1 MNTARYEEVRHDL
14 LQEAYDIENAKRPAY
29 TGENVDVLH
38 NFKTTAQRAGITTR
52 QAWLIYF
59 LKHVDSVSTWAKNPN
74 APQGEPIVGR
84 FADIINYCKLGYA
97 IEVEEAEEHMRA
109 AIEAKERESRIPSI
123 REIME
128 RLNSLDDLQDN
139 SISEAEV
146 KALVDKPIPVYAT
159 EPTESIL
166 LTDAK

>member
-1 MNTARYEEVRHDL
+1 MNAARYEEVRHDL
-14 LQEAYDIENAKRPAY
+14 LQEAYDIEAAKRPAY

-38 NFKTTAQRAGITTR
+38 NFKTTGERAGITTR

-97 IEVEEAEEHMRA
+97 IEVEEAEMKLA
-109 AIEAKERESRIPSI
+109 AVPVELSRIPAI
-123 REIME
+123 REVMA
-128 RLNSLDDLQDN
+128 SLTPEDIAASLPFDGKV
-139 SISEAEV
+139 AE
-146 KALVDKPIPVYAT
+146 ALVGQPIVEY
-159 EPTESIL
+159 PTAPASSIVL
-166 LTDAK
+166 AER